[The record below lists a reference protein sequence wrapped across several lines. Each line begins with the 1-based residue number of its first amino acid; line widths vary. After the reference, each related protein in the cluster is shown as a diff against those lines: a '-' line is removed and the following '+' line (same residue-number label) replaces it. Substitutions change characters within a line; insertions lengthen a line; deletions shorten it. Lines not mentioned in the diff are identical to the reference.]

1 MGFIKY
7 NNRPFRNKRNFY
19 LIKTYSYYRKD
30 FWGYIRWKRLYKYKR
45 VIYSIMKRKNK
56 FYSMILNI
64 LYNGIK
70 FFFKRYSDKSFLF
83 FMKKRIR
90 FFYNFLAEK
99 TIGKLGKLV
108 RRKNGELIDF
118 FYSLLE
124 RRLDI
129 LLIRSLYTN
138 TMRDSRNLIFMK
150 LVFVNTNIISKP
162 YYLVLIG
169 NYVKVLFYPKNY
181 FFFQYYYPLYDKDFE
196 ILHFYRNKIF
206 DIYQKLFFRVRQD
219 INFINNFLKIILA
232 VDLNKKLNYDLQY
245 ILAALLRSTVQKKIK
260 RILYKLVKL
269 KKYSIFLESNSIEK
283 NYIYKNYRPIDFN
296 ILRLLSLRLYK
307 IVMLFIE
314 FKLYLQ
320 IYGSYKCKMF
330 TYKKFKLYLHAY
342 ILRRYKYIK
351 IKRQKNLDSNIFEYA
366 YHYLFFPLGYKKNL
380 LKKKFVKYL
389 RTFRVKKDFIK
400 NLNLLRFAFSTLLY
414 MNYYSKNFSRLIK
427 KKEFLKLY
435 GLINLRLR
443 VKFLYRL
450 LLPRF
455 GFNKNNSMYLF
466 LEHMRFKKIKRFRI
480 WKFSYNVYLYF
491 KKLKDVVFIYK
502 GYPGYLEINYKIHS
516 FILIKLPQVNEI
528 TYPFT
533 IDKFIVY
540 DYFRRRG
547 YF

>member
-1 MGFIKY
+1 
-7 NNRPFRNKRNFY
+7 
-19 LIKTYSYYRKD
+19 
-30 FWGYIRWKRLYKYKR
+30 
-45 VIYSIMKRKNK
+45 MKRKNK

>member
-45 VIYSIMKRKNK
+45 VIYNIMKRKRK
-56 FYSMILNI
+56 FYYMILNI

-70 FFFKRYSDKSFLF
+70 FFFKHYSDRSFLF

-138 TMRDSRNLIFMK
+138 NMRESRNLIFMK
-150 LVFVNTNIISKP
+150 LVFVNMILISKP

-169 NYVKVLFYPKNY
+169 NYIKVLFYPKNY

-196 ILHFYRNKIF
+196 ILRFYRYKIF
-206 DIYQKLFFRVRQD
+206 DIYQKLFFRIREN
-219 INFINNFLKIILA
+219 INFINNFLKIILT
-232 VDLNKKLNYDLQY
+232 VDLNKKLDYDLQY
-245 ILAALLRSTVQKKIK
+245 ILAALLRSNDQKKIK
-260 RILYKLVKL
+260 RILSKLMKL
-269 KKYSIFLESNSIEK
+269 KKYSIFLESESIS
-283 NYIYKNYRPIDFN
+283 KNYRYKIHKPIDFN
-296 ILRLLSLRLYK
+296 LLRLLSLRLYK

-320 IYGSYKCKMF
+320 IYASYKCNVF
-330 TYKKFKLYLHAY
+330 TYKKFNIYLRAY

-351 IKRQKNLDSNIFEYA
+351 IKGQKSLEYA
-366 YHYLFFPLGYKKNL
+366 YHYSFSPIGYKRTYFNKQIL
-380 LKKKFVKYL
+380 KYL
-389 RTFRVKKDFIK
+389 QTFRVKQDFIE

-414 MNYYSKNFSRLIK
+414 MHYYSQNFIRLTN
-427 KKEFLKLY
+427 KKEFIKLY

-443 VKFLYRL
+443 IKFLYRL
-450 LLPRF
+450 LLPYFR
-455 GFNKNNSMYLF
+455 FNKTNNMSLIF
-466 LEHMRFKKIKRFRI
+466 DHMRFKKIKKFRI

-491 KKLKDVVFIYK
+491 KKLKDIVFIYK

-528 TYPFT
+528 IYPFT